1 MDYIKPFL
9 IGGSLIAGSKYISH
23 FVAPEYSPLIGGLPT
38 GIIASFFILNNSSKQ
53 KYYKGYLISSIMI
66 TISIIFINIMSKK
79 FPIMHV
85 NKLSIMAILLWV
97 IISFFIIRY
106 EVKHHVI

>member
-38 GIIASFFILNNSSKQ
+38 GIIASFFI
-53 KYYKGYLISSIMI
+53 
-66 TISIIFINIMSKK
+66 
-79 FPIMHV
+79 
-85 NKLSIMAILLWV
+85 
-97 IISFFIIRY
+97 
-106 EVKHHVI
+106 